1 VNSYEGDN
9 PNYQEIYPSTCNQ
22 QMTMQKKTK
31 KKNHRLSPVP
41 IIHLFNQYKPI
52 KNLGTAVSTRLVND
66 AGREDRGRN
75 KS

>member
-1 VNSYEGDN
+1 MNSYEGDN

-31 KKNHRLSPVP
+31 KNHRLSPVP
-41 IIHLFNQYKPI
+41 IIHQYKPI

>member
-1 VNSYEGDN
+1 
-9 PNYQEIYPSTCNQ
+9 
-22 QMTMQKKTK
+22 MTMQKKTK

-41 IIHLFNQYKPI
+41 IIHLLNQYKPI

-66 AGREDRGRN
+66 AGQEDRGRN